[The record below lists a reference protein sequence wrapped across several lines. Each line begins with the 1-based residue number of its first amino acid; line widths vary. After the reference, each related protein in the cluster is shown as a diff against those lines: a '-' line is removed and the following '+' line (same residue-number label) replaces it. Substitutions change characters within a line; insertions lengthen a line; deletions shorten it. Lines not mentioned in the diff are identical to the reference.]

1 MKSVIF
7 VLLLANVVMA
17 GWLYRNGDDY
27 RDMPIAAILPA
38 TGVESLRL
46 LSEQTA
52 VDTSPGPASMG
63 ETSSLPPTQNA
74 VPAPQQVAPVENID
88 DDPVSEVKP
97 GTAPAVSAQVA
108 TQVATEATQTQA
120 ALPQHMC
127 QTIGPFAERRTV
139 DTFAAK
145 LSGLGPITLVRVAQ
159 VEQPSGYWVY
169 LSAMPSEDAQRIVA
183 DFEAKGVKDYFLG
196 RQNFIS
202 LGVFADKRS
211 AETRV
216 QTISALGY
224 SPRLEQRFLAR
235 EIYWVDVD
243 ELENAQVSQEQWAA
257 LLAELS
263 GIQRQSITCK

>member
-17 GWLYRNGDDY
+17 GWLYSNGDDY
-27 RDMPIAAILPA
+27 RDMPTAAIPPA

-52 VDTSPGPASMG
+52 VDTPPGSASMG
-63 ETSSLPPTQNA
+63 EASSLPPTQNA
-74 VPAPQQVAPVENID
+74 APAPQLAAPIVSID
-88 DDPVSEVKP
+88 DAPASEVKP
-97 GTAPAVSAQVA
+97 GTLPAVAAQVA
-108 TQVATEATQTQA
+108 TEGTQTQA
-120 ALPQHMC
+120 TLPQRMC
-127 QTIGPFAERRTV
+127 QTVGPFAERKTV

-145 LSGLGPITLVRVAQ
+145 LSGLGTITLVRVAQ

-224 SPRLEQRFLAR
+224 SPRLEQRFLTR
-235 EIYWVDVD
+235 EVYWVDVD

-257 LLAELS
+257 LLAEQS
-263 GIQRQSITCK
+263 GIQRQSLTCK